1 MALVQQNIPIGQNL
15 NGTPGQGEVLLSD
28 VTWDDT
34 QRAELLNVSIQSGE
48 DQTTIYV
55 RLAAGLAEASL
66 AGGPHIQL
74 GIIENDS
81 GLNAA
86 CCRCIVPR
94 GWNLY
99 AFTTGPVLTIKT
111 LIVDWRRVTLKG
123 EV

>member
-1 MALVQQNIPIGQNL
+1 MLVQQDIPIGQNL
-15 NGTPGQGEVLLSD
+15 NGAPGQGEVLLSQIVD
-28 VTWDDT
+28 DDT
-34 QRAELLNVSIQSGE
+34 QRAELLSVSIQSGE
-48 DQTTIYV
+48 VQTSLYV
-55 RLAAGLAEASL
+55 RLARGLAEAVA

-74 GIIENDS
+74 GIIENDT
-81 GLNAA
+81 GYNAA

-99 AFTTGPVLTIKT
+99 AFTTGPTATIKT